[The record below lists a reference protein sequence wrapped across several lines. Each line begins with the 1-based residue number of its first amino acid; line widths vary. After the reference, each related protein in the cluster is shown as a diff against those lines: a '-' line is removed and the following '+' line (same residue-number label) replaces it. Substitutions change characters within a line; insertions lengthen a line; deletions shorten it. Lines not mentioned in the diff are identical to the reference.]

1 MFEKIKGYI
10 SYYVLFGIICVLLSS
25 VSYSSLNGSAKTK
38 VFLNN
43 ELINLQNGL
52 KYIDDNIYVAYSDV
66 EQVITSDIFKES
78 ALKKVII
85 TANNKIMTYTLN
97 ASEYYINYEVH
108 ESQGAKKYVSY
119 ENMEYILLD
128 ELCSIYD
135 YSSIVDERLNIVNI
149 VENDYEVTTLRNTRE
164 YGYLHQNNKSSR
176 VLIGENVKLSIVKDA
191 SYYGTDS
198 EMVAVIVEDKESK
211 SLLYIA
217 KQNLNF
223 EFNVKEEKEDEYVFK
238 TIVQNEDNIKVE
250 ENGDN
255 SYIYSAFKLVSNSG
269 DITDICDLNV
279 IGTNSYA
286 MITNGYKAS
295 NYDNSITNYVLQNI
309 DARQKVILTVSDKI
323 KDTDIKG
330 VVVNF
335 RDFKV
340 TSKEY
345 FTQFIKEFSMYLHSI
360 DKEIIV
366 YIPLN
371 ASYIDEKAVFKYVD
385 NCIFIMYGTKSE
397 NSKTSGSDSS
407 VNFVENSIKSLVQ
420 NNEYANKIIIEI
432 PLFSLLWTEKEQK
445 VLSVQYMYNSAIKD
459 YIEKNNL
466 TPVLNEQT
474 GQMYVEH
481 TKGSLTY
488 KMWLEDEYSINKKI
502 SIAKENNLAGVVL
515 YKKGY
520 EAKDLKIN

>member
-10 SYYVLFGIICVLLSS
+10 SYYVLLGIICVLLSS
-25 VSYSSLNGSAKTK
+25 ISYSSLNGSVETK
-38 VFLNN
+38 VVLNN
-43 ELINLQNGL
+43 EVINLQNTL
-52 KYIDDNIYVAYSDV
+52 KYIDDNIYMAYDDV
-66 EQVITSDIFKES
+66 EQIVTSDIFKES

-85 TANNKIMTYTLN
+85 TANNKIMTYTLDS
-97 ASEYYINYEVH
+97 SEYYINYEAH
-108 ESQGAKKYVSY
+108 ESQEAKKYVSI
-119 ENMEYILLD
+119 ENTEYILLN
-128 ELCSIYD
+128 ELCEIYGF
-135 YSSIVDERLNIVNI
+135 SSIVDKKLNKVNI
-149 VENDYEVTTLRNTRE
+149 VVDDYEVATLKNTRE
-164 YGYLHQNNKSSR
+164 YGYIHQNRKNNR
-176 VLIGENVKLSIVKDA
+176 VLISEEAKLRIIKDA
-191 SYYGTDS
+191 SYYDTDS
-198 EMVAVIVEDKESK
+198 TMVAVIVDSK
-211 SLLYIA
+211 DNSSLLYIA
-217 KQNLNF
+217 KQDLNF
-223 EFNVKEEKEDEYVFK
+223 EFSVKEENEDEYVFK
-238 TIVQNEDNIKVE
+238 TFVQNEDNIKVE
-250 ENGDN
+250 ENKDK
-255 SYIYSAFKLVSNSG
+255 SYIYSAFKLITNSG
-269 DITDICDLNV
+269 DITDLCDLNA
-279 IGTNSYA
+279 IGANSYA

-295 NYDNSITNYVLQNI
+295 NYDNSVTNYVLQNI
-309 DARQKVILTVSDKI
+309 DARQKVISTVASKI

-345 FTQFIKEFSMYLHSI
+345 FTQFIKEFSMYLHNI
-360 DKEIIV
+360 DKEIVV

-371 ASYIDEKAVFKYVD
+371 ASYIDEKAILKYAD
-385 NCIFIMYGTKSE
+385 NCIFIMYGTKSD

-407 VNFVENSIKSLVQ
+407 VNFVESSIKNLVQ
-420 NNEYANKIIIEI
+420 SNEYANKAIIEI

-445 VLSVQYMYNSAIKD
+445 VLSVQYMYNSAMQD

-474 GQMYVEH
+474 GQMYTEY

-520 EAKDLKIN
+520 EAKNFEM

>member
-1 MFEKIKGYI
+1 MFEKIKRYI
-10 SYYVLFGIICVLLSS
+10 SYFVLLSIICILLAS
-25 VSYSSLNGSAKTK
+25 VSYASLNGNAKTK

-43 ELINLQNGL
+43 ENINLQNEL
-52 KYIDDNIYVAYSDV
+52 KYIDGNIYVSYDDAK
-66 EQVITSDIFKES
+66 QVITSDIFKES
-78 ALKKVII
+78 ALKKII
-85 TANNKIMTYTLN
+85 VTANNKIMTYTLN
-97 ASEYYINYEVH
+97 STEYYINYEVH

-128 ELCSIYD
+128 ELCEIYD
-135 YSSIVDERLNIVNI
+135 YSSIVDKSLNKVNI
-149 VENDYEVTTLRNTRE
+149 VVNDYEVATLKNSRE
-164 YGYLHQNNKSSR
+164 YGYIQKDNKKSR
-176 VLIGENVKLSIVKDA
+176 VILSEDAEFYIIKDT
-191 SYYGTDS
+191 SYYDSGS
-198 EMVAVIVEDKESK
+198 EMVAVVVEEKDSK
-211 SLLYIA
+211 TLVYIA

-223 EFNVKEEKEDEYVFK
+223 EFNIEEEKEDEYVFK
-238 TIVQNEDNIKVE
+238 VFVQNEDNVKVE
-250 ENGDN
+250 EKEDA
-255 SYIYSAFKLVSNSG
+255 SYIYSTFKLVSNSG
-269 DITDICDLNV
+269 DITELYSLNL
-279 IGTNSYA
+279 IGANSYA

-295 NYDNSITNYVLQNI
+295 NYDNSITNYVLQNT
-309 DARQKVILTVSDKI
+309 DARQKVITTVSDKI

-345 FTQFIKEFSMYLHSI
+345 FTQFVKEFSMYLHSM

-371 ASYIDEKAVFKYVD
+371 ASYIDEEAILKYVD
-385 NCIFIMYGTKSE
+385 NCIFIMYGTKSD

-407 VNFVENSIKSLVQ
+407 VNFVESSIKSLVQ
-420 NNEYANKIIIEI
+420 NSEYANKVIIEI
-432 PLFSLLWTEKEQK
+432 PMYSLLWTEKEQK
-445 VLSVQYMYNSAIKD
+445 VVGVQYMYNSAIQD

-481 TKGSLTY
+481 TKGSITY

-502 SIAKENNLAGVVL
+502 SLAKENNLAGVVL